1 MQSVENT
8 FKLLF
13 NDEKTTDERKAAFA
27 RDMVARLLRPR
38 REPFTSLARKIEG
51 PLAVLEGEIG
61 QGDSSLQRQ
70 KSHTRNAHSFLD
82 RFRDGLAADELAI
95 AGALGGYDSNGYR
108 EFFPGGGISEY
119 KDAPLSE
126 VPRLFL
132 RLSAAAQEYSAQ
144 LPAALVQRYSA
155 YPDQWKALSETSSQ
169 SRKDRKEDQN
179 DVSDARRAVDLACH
193 VAGHGVAM
201 EYPGDVE
208 RCKEFANIH
217 LLLPAQTHSLTPS
230 GREGE

>member
-1 MQSVENT
+1 MQNIENT

-51 PLAVLEGEIG
+51 ALAVLEVEIG

-70 KSHTRNAHSFLD
+70 KSHTRNAHSFLAA
-82 RFRDGLAADELAI
+82 FRDGLAADELAI
-95 AGALGGYDSNGYR
+95 AGALGGYDSNGYQ

-119 KDAPLSE
+119 KEAPLSE

-132 RLSAAAQEYSAQ
+132 RLSTAAQEYSAQ
-144 LPAALVQRYSA
+144 LPAALVQRYTA
-155 YPDQWKALSETSSQ
+155 YPDQWKALSETTSQ

-179 DVSDARRAVDLACH
+179 DVSEARRDVDLACH

-208 RCKEFANIH
+208 RCKEFVNLS
-217 LLLPAQTHSLTPS
+217 LLLPVPHSTAGPAPATA
-230 GREGE
+230 G